1 MRQHHELRSISVM
14 ESWRPDMIEHR
25 CSVGERGGFFQRL
38 DIRTYPPHI
47 LEQVALELQT
57 MAE

>member
-1 MRQHHELRSISVM
+1 VA
-14 ESWRPDMIEHR
+14 
-25 CSVGERGGFFQRL
+25 FFQRL